1 MSPRIALA
9 TLALLLAQPLAAQVY
24 QWRDTDGKLHFTDTP
39 PPQSREVESPDLQ
52 VHSLGAA
59 PTKPDKP
66 AAGVQVTTLE
76 RRASPGELQ
85 EKGRMQCSSA
95 ITRMPSLINETQKLG
110 RDGVRKQKITQDQLD
125 KAMYRMDDF
134 YKGLKRNERECLNEY
149 LASEKSRTAVDCLA
163 DTPDVLSFGQCMQF
177 ADWAETFR

>member
-1 MSPRIALA
+1 MSPRIALV

-24 QWRDTDGKLHFTDTP
+24 KWRDADGKLHFTDTP

-52 VHSLGAA
+52 VHSVDAA
-59 PTKPDKP
+59 PRKPDEP
-66 AAGVQVTTLE
+66 AAGAQATTLQHQ
-76 RRASPGELQ
+76 ASSNELQ
-85 EKGRMQCSSA
+85 EKGRMQCSTA
-95 ITRMPSLINETQKLG
+95 IARMPSLINETQKLG

-149 LASEKSRTAVDCLA
+149 LASEKSRTELDCLA

>member
-24 QWRDTDGKLHFTDTP
+24 KWRDADGKLHFTDTP

-52 VHSLGAA
+52 VHSIEAA
-59 PTKPDKP
+59 RTRPDEP
-66 AAGVQVTTLE
+66 AAGAQATTQQHQ
-76 RRASPGELQ
+76 ASPSELQ
-85 EKGRMQCSSA
+85 EKGRMQCSTA
-95 ITRMPSLINETQKLG
+95 IARMPSLINETQKLG

-134 YKGLKRNERECLNEY
+134 YKGLKRNERECLSEY
-149 LASEKSRTAVDCLA
+149 LASDKSRTSVDCLA